1 MFIRAASLVCVL
13 ALAAILV
20 PSHVDAATTVRITMA
35 GGAGS
40 FDIELNDN
48 TPLQRDNFLQYVQA
62 GKYANTVFHR
72 SDNQINVLQGGGFT
86 LPANPNTSF
95 LDNVVTY
102 APVTYEGNLGWP
114 NDIRTVGAARGSDPD
129 SATSQ
134 WYINMADNR
143 SILDDSVRS
152 GNGYTVF
159 GKIVSGWDVA
169 VKLFAAKAWDWSRV
183 LASDPIG
190 PALTTLPLWS
200 SWDGGR
206 WPMQD
211 EFLTIQSADEVLPAP
226 ATGSVPEPATMAM
239 LALGLGGLVMRGRR
253 K

>member
-20 PSHVDAATTVRITMA
+20 PSQVDAATTVRITMA

-48 TPLQRDNFLQYVQA
+48 TPLERDNFLQYVQN
-62 GKYANTVFHR
+62 GLYANTVFHR
-72 SDNQINVLQGGGFT
+72 SDAQLNVLQGGGFT
-86 LPANPNTSF
+86 LPADPNTSF
-95 LDNVVTY
+95 LDYVVTY
-102 APVTYEGNLGWP
+102 DPVAYEGDLGWS
-114 NDIRTVGAARGSDPD
+114 NTIGTVAAARTSDPN

-134 WYINMADNR
+134 WYINMADNS
-143 SILDDSVRS
+143 SILDDSVRP
-152 GNGYTVF
+152 GDGYTVF

-169 VKLFAAKAWDWSRV
+169 VKLFAAKAWDWTQV
-183 LASDPIG
+183 LGDSTFA
-190 PALTTLPLWS
+190 TLPLWS

-211 EFLTIQSADEVLPAP
+211 EFLTIQSAEVLADS

-239 LALGLGGLVMRGRR
+239 LALGLGGLVMRRRR

>member
-13 ALAAILV
+13 VLAAILV
-20 PSHVDAATTVRITMA
+20 PSQVDAATIVRFTVA

-48 TPLQRDNFLQYVQA
+48 TPLMRDNFLRYVQA
-62 GKYANTVFHR
+62 GLYANTVFHR
-72 SDNQINVLQGGGFT
+72 SDSQINVLQGGGFT

-95 LDNVVTY
+95 LDHVVTY
-102 APVTYEGNLGWP
+102 APVAYEGNLGWS
-114 NDIRTVGAARGSDPD
+114 NTIGTVGAARTSDPN

-134 WYINMADNR
+134 WYINMADNS
-143 SILDDSVRS
+143 SIFDDSVRP
-152 GNGYTVF
+152 GDGYTVF

-169 VKLFAAKAWDWSRV
+169 VALFAAKAWDWTQV
-183 LASDPIG
+183 LGDPTFAS
-190 PALTTLPLWS
+190 LPLWS
-200 SWDGGR
+200 SYKGGR

-211 EFLTIQSADEVLPAP
+211 EFLTIQSAEALPPVA
-226 ATGSVPEPATMAM
+226 APEPATMAM
-239 LALGLGGLVMRGRR
+239 LALGLGGLVMRRRR